1 MALTAKQQ
9 KFAQLIAAGAN
20 QADAYRGAYNTCNM
34 KAATVVNNAHNLMK
48 NSDVSAMIS
57 ELSAKALEKVVE
69 KIAIDKAWVI
79 SKLVKIVD
87 LGMAIEVV
95 TYGEGEEER
104 EGELKTANLS
114 ASNKALE
121 LIGKEHGMF
130 VDRKD
135 IKVTAIS
142 EMSDAELDEMI
153 IQKAKEAGVLLK

>member
-20 QADAYRGAYNTCNM
+20 QADAYRGAYSTGNM

-57 ELSAKALEKVVE
+57 ELSAKVIDKVVAD
-69 KIAIDKAWVI
+69 IAIDKAWVI

-87 LGMAIEVV
+87 LGMAIEPVIDQDGSS
-95 TYGEGEEER
+95 GEI
-104 EGELKTANLS
+104 KTANLS

-142 EMSDAELDEMI
+142 EMSDEELDAMI
-153 IQKAKEAGVLLK
+153 AQKAKEAGISLK